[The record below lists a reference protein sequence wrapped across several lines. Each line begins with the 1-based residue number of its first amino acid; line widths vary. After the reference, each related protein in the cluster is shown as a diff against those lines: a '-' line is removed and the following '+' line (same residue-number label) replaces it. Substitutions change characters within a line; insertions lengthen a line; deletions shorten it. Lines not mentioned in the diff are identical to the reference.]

1 MFQGGDK
8 YQEAFY
14 IVQEMI
20 DKYGSTPLLLN
31 MLAAC
36 LIGKLLS
43 NCFQNKSCLA

>member
-1 MFQGGDK
+1 MVHINVISFNLQGGDK

-20 DKYGSTPLLLN
+20 DKYGSTSLLLN

-36 LIGKLLS
+36 QIG
-43 NCFQNKSCLA
+43 NN